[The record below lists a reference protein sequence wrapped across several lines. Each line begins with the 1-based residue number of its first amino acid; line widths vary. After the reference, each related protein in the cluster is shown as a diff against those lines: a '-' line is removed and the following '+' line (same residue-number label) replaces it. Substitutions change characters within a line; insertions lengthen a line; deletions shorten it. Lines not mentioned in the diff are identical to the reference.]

1 MMQRLSIIALAFS
14 LLTGLARS
22 QNAPQAGGSIQGMV
36 FTTEQDHTRSIVPG
50 TKLSLDG
57 ASRLEAQSNSDGTF
71 VFSNIPPGSYT
82 ISAQAPGLT
91 ATQNIAVHLGTVSQI
106 DLEMHLQVV
115 SESTTVTAS
124 PDPINVKESSGTNAI
139 GESAIAHMPNRD
151 ERFEDLLPLI
161 PGVVRGPNGRI
172 NIKGARSSENGSLV
186 NSADVTDPATGENA
200 INIPIDVVSSVQVLS
215 TPYNPKYGKF
225 TGAVSNVET
234 RPGDFNKLRMSAQN
248 LLPRL
253 RREDGSIMGIAAV
266 SPRFTFSGPI
276 VKDRVAFT
284 ESLEYR
290 YERNP
295 VYSLPSLQR
304 DTKSEKFDSYTQFD
318 INVTKHQTATAS
330 FAVFPQ
336 KFEYYGLNTFTPQ
349 ASTPDLHERGYQ
361 AYLQHRYFTDSGDL
375 LTSQVSHRTFDA
387 DLFPRSDEPYELLI
401 ETTEGGFFNRQHR
414 NTSRTDWEEV
424 FQSHPYHFFG
434 THELNAGLDFSHSS
448 YDGHQGFSPVQI
460 IGVAGYPLEEV
471 QFGPATQ
478 FNIDKN
484 ETGWFVGDKWT
495 VTNRLTFD
503 LGLRFDRDSLTDSIS
518 TAPRAGFILALTKD
532 GKTLLK
538 GGAGFFYD
546 RVPLNIPTFVD
557 LPSRTVSMFDP
568 TGHVLSPTA
577 YSNVISNGLRNPRSE
592 VWNLEVD
599 RQVTNSFLLRVGYQQ
614 RNTVR
619 TYFLDPIQS
628 GGVLALSSR
637 GSSLYKEL
645 QITGRYQIRHSTI
658 NASYTRSRAYGD
670 LNDFNQFFGN
680 DPVAVIQANQRGR
693 LPFDAPNRFL
703 AWAEIAAPWKLTVS
717 PVIDLHTGF
726 PYSPINQYREF
737 VGPRNDLRFP
747 RFVSTDLQVLRQ
759 IRLPF
764 KEKHARVGFGVFN
777 LFNRA
782 NNRDVQNNLDS
793 YRFGEFF
800 NGAGRTF
807 HGKFVL
813 EF

>member
-1 MMQRLSIIALAFS
+1 MMQRFVTMALAFG
-14 LLTGLARS
+14 LLTACALS
-22 QNAPQAGGSIQGMV
+22 QSAPQPGGSIEGVV
-36 FTTEQDHTRSIVPG
+36 FTTEQDHARSVVSG
-50 TKLSLDG
+50 AKLMLDG
-57 ASRLEAQSNSDGTF
+57 ASHLEAESDGQGKFEFGT
-71 VFSNIPPGSYT
+71 VPAGPYT
-82 ISAQAPGLT
+82 ISAQAPGMV
-91 ATQNIAVHLGTVSQI
+91 ATQNLEVRAQSVSQLE
-106 DLEMHLQVV
+106 LEMKVQTVTD
-115 SESTTVTAS
+115 SATVTA
-124 PDPINVKESSGTNAI
+124 DTDEVATKESSG
-139 GESAIAHMPNRD
+139 SATISQSTVEHMPNRD
-151 ERFEDLLPLI
+151 ERFEDLLPLV

-186 NSADVTDPATGENA
+186 NNADVTDPATGESA

-290 YERNP
+290 YERTP
-295 VYSLPSLQR
+295 IYSLPSLQR

-318 INVTKHQTATAS
+318 VNVSTHQTATAS

-361 AYLQHRYFTDSGDL
+361 AYLQHRYFNDSGDL
-375 LTSQVSHRTFDA
+375 LTSQVSYRTFDA
-387 DLFPRSDEPYELLI
+387 DLFPRSDTPYKLLI

-414 NTSRTDWEEV
+414 KTSRIDWEEV
-424 FQSHPYHFFG
+424 FQSHPHHFFG

-448 YDGHQGFSPVQI
+448 YDGHQAFSPVQI

-471 QFGPATQ
+471 QFGPAAQ
-478 FNIDKN
+478 FHIDKN

-503 LGLRFDRDSLTDSIS
+503 LGLRFDRDSLTGSIN
-518 TAPRAGFILALTKD
+518 TAPRAGFVLALTKD

-557 LPSRTVSMFDP
+557 LPSRAVVMLDP
-568 TGHVLSPTA
+568 TGQVLSSTA
-577 YSNVISNGLRNPRSE
+577 YSNVISSGLRNPRSD

-599 RQVTNSFLLRVGYQQ
+599 RQVTNSLLLRVGYQQ

-619 TYFLDPIQS
+619 TYFLDPIES

-645 QITGRYQIRHSTI
+645 QITGRYQIRRSTI
-658 NASYTRSRAYGD
+658 NASYTRSKAYGD

-680 DPVAVIQANQRGR
+680 DPVAVIQANQGGR

-717 PVIDLHTGF
+717 PVVDLHTGF
-726 PYSPINQYREF
+726 PYSPVNQYREF
-737 VGPRNDLRFP
+737 IGPRNDLRFK

-782 NNRDVQNNLDS
+782 NHRDVQNNLDS

-800 NGAGRTF
+800 NGVGRSF